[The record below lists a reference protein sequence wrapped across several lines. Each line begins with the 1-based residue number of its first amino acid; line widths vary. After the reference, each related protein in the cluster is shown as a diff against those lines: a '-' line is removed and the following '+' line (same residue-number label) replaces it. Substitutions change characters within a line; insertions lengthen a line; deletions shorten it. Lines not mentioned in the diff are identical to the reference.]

1 MIKWMK
7 GLYRHNMR
15 ISREKN
21 HGYLRIIF
29 EFTLRGQVAVTILD
43 YLKGIISDFEEV
55 ETLTGTATSPAAEH
69 LYTIRE

>member
-7 GLYRHNMR
+7 GLYRHNMS

-43 YLKGIISDFEEV
+43 YLKGIISDFDEV
-55 ETLTGTATSPAAEH
+55 ETLTGTAVSLAA
-69 LYTIRE
+69 